1 MQNDNRPDNSDS
13 SNAQGFLTSLIQ
25 GAIRDTIG
33 MWVSV
38 LIGTAVAAVICL
50 YYGIPLIFSLV
61 GGVLVLSIYMA
72 YVRL

>member
-1 MQNDNRPDNSDS
+1 MQKDDRPDKPSGSNS
-13 SNAQGFLTSLIQ
+13 QGFLTSLIQ

-33 MWVSV
+33 MWISV

-61 GGVLVLSIYMA
+61 GGLLVMAVYMA

>member
-13 SNAQGFLTSLIQ
+13 SNNQGFLTSLIQ

-33 MWVSV
+33 MWISV

-61 GGVLVLSIYMA
+61 GGVLVLSVYMA